1 MPNDLLIEIGTEE
14 LPPKSLKRLIDSFAA
29 SFEEGLNSAQL
40 EFGSIQSFAT
50 PRRLALLVVDL
61 ANSQPSQT
69 IEKKG
74 PSLKAALDDDGEPT
88 KAVLGFM
95 RSCGL
100 TNIDDLQKVETN
112 KGTWLIYKSEKTGAT
127 LEALLPE
134 ILGTAINKLPIDRKM
149 RWGANRIEFVRPVQ
163 WIVALYGNETKCEIF
178 PLEILGLQ
186 AGNVSRGHRFM
197 SDGDIAISCPAAYQ
211 SELMAA
217 NVVVDFAERRAL
229 ISEQLERISQKE
241 NATIVIDP
249 ALLDEVTALVE
260 WPVALVGKFDP
271 EFLSVP
277 EEALISAMKSHQRY
291 FHLVDSSGKLL
302 PMFVTISNIE
312 STNPTTVINGNERV
326 IAPRLS
332 DARFFFTQ
340 DHKSSLEDKLA
351 RLRKIVFQ
359 SRLGTYHD
367 KVTRISQLS
376 AFIAQRIGADSKV
389 AERAGLLCKSDL
401 VSDMVGEFPE
411 LQGVMGAYYALHDG
425 EIEGVAEA
433 IRDHYKPTQSG
444 ADLPLS
450 LVGQCVSIADKVDNL
465 TGLFGIG
472 QPPTGSKD
480 PFALR
485 RQTLGI
491 IRICIEK
498 NLDIDMNEVIN
509 RANQLHEARFDGA
522 PVLNYMQERMG
533 TWYQGSDVE
542 LDTFLAIRKSVRP
555 IHNFSEAND
564 RIESLQKFR
573 SHPRAKDLISANKRI
588 ANILR
593 KSDYYDLKS
602 PDPKL
607 FVEDIESTLFNALLD
622 TRIKL
627 TDASNIESQFIL
639 LADFQV
645 HIACYFEDVMV
656 IAEDVQLKENRLATL
671 QQLRALFL
679 NVADFSV
686 LQE

>member
-14 LPPKSLKRLIDSFAA
+14 LPPKSLKRLIDSLAA
-29 SFEEGLNSAQL
+29 SFEQGLNSAQL
-40 EFGSIQSFAT
+40 QFGSIQSFAT

-61 ANSQPSQT
+61 SNSQPSQNFV
-69 IEKKG
+69 KRG
-74 PSLKAALDDDGEPT
+74 PSLKAALDDDGNPT

-100 TNIDDLQKVETN
+100 TSIDDLQKEETE
-112 KGTWLIYKSEKTGAT
+112 KGTWLVYKSEKAGAQI
-127 LEALLPE
+127 EALLPE
-134 ILGTAINKLPIDRKM
+134 ILRTAINKLPIDRKM

-163 WIVALYGNETKCEIF
+163 WIVALYGNKTKCEIF

-197 SDGDIAISCPAAYQ
+197 SRGDVTISCPAAYQ

-229 ISEQLERISQKE
+229 ISEQLEELSQRVK
-241 NATIVIDP
+241 ATIVIDP

-260 WPVALVGKFDP
+260 WPVALLGKFDP
-271 EFLSVP
+271 EFLRVP

-302 PMFVTISNIE
+302 PMFVTVSNIE
-312 STNPTTVINGNERV
+312 SVNPATVISGNERV

-351 RLRKIVFQ
+351 RLSQIVFQ
-359 SRLGTYHD
+359 SKLGSYHD

-376 AFIAQRIGADSKV
+376 AFIAERIGADPKV

-498 NLDIDMNEVIN
+498 DLDIDMNEIIN
-509 RANQLHEARFDGA
+509 KANQLHEAGFDSA
-522 PVLNYMQERMG
+522 PVLNYMQDRMG
-533 TWYQGSDVE
+533 TWYQGSDVK
-542 LDTFLAIRKSVRP
+542 LDTFLAIQKSVSP
-555 IHNFSEAND
+555 IRNFSEAND
-564 RIESLQKFR
+564 RIQSLQKFR
-573 SHPRAKDLISANKRI
+573 SHDRAKDLVSANKRI
-588 ANILR
+588 ANILK
-593 KSDYYDLKS
+593 KSDFYELKS
-602 PDPKL
+602 PDPNL
-607 FVEDIESTLFNALLD
+607 FVENIEHALFNALLE
-622 TRIKL
+622 TKIKL
-627 TDASNIESQFIL
+627 AEAENIEAQFIL

-645 HIACYFEDVMV
+645 YIDTYFENVMV
-656 IAEDVQLKENRLATL
+656 IAEDVQLKDNRLATL

-686 LQE
+686 LQD